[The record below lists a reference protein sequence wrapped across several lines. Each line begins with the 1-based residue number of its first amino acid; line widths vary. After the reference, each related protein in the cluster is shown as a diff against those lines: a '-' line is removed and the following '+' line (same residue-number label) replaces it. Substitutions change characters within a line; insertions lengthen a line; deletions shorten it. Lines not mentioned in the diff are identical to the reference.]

1 MKKKIKRKCLKDNDG
16 FVIGKLSNFPCDDW
30 HLCESMVI
38 PDEKTD
44 CYYRIEFDEESE
56 RNYIERGGRDII
68 VYLMYMER
76 KYIEKDFSLIFSLWN
91 YTEVLTEDHNHVL
104 DVIETVFDINFDG
117 EVFEERG
124 LNNADKI
131 RAL

>member
-1 MKKKIKRKCLKDNDG
+1 MIINTKNCLKDKDG
-16 FVIGKLSNFPCDDW
+16 FVIAKINNFPCDNW
-30 HLCESMVI
+30 HLCERMVI

-56 RNYIERGGRDII
+56 RNYIERDRSGRDII

-124 LNNADKI
+124 VNDTEN
-131 RAL
+131 

>member
-16 FVIGKLSNFPCDDW
+16 FVIGKLSNFPCDNW
-30 HLCESMVI
+30 HLCERMVI

-56 RNYIERGGRDII
+56 RNYIERDRSGRDII
-68 VYLMYMER
+68 VYLMYMKR
-76 KYIEKDFSLIFSLWN
+76 KFIEKDFSNMFNLWN
-91 YTEVLTEDHNHVL
+91 FTEELTEEHNHII
-104 DVIETVFDINFDG
+104 DVIETVFGVNFDG

-124 LNNADKI
+124 LNNG
-131 RAL
+131 

>member
-56 RNYIERGGRDII
+56 RNYIERDRSGRDII
-68 VYLMYMER
+68 VYLMYMKR
-76 KYIEKDFSLIFSLWN
+76 KFIEKDFSNMFNLWN
-91 YTEVLTEDHNHVL
+91 FTEELTEEHNHII
-104 DVIETVFDINFDG
+104 DVIETVFGINFDG

-124 LNNADKI
+124 LNNG
-131 RAL
+131 

>member
-1 MKKKIKRKCLKDNDG
+1 MANNTKNYLKDKAG
-16 FVIGKLSNFPCDDW
+16 FVIAKINNFPCDNW
-30 HLCESMVI
+30 NLCTRMVI

-68 VYLMYMER
+68 VYLMYMKR
-76 KYIEKDFSLIFSLWN
+76 KYIEKDFSLIFGFWN

-124 LNNADKI
+124 VNDTEN
-131 RAL
+131 

>member
-1 MKKKIKRKCLKDNDG
+1 MKKYKKCLKDEDG
-16 FVIGKLSNFPCDDW
+16 FVIAKIKNFPCDNW
-30 HLCESMVI
+30 HLCERMVI

-56 RNYIERGGRDII
+56 RNYIERDRSGRDII

-76 KYIEKDFSLIFSLWN
+76 KFINKSPELIFSLWN
-91 YTEVLTEDHNHVL
+91 FTEELTKEHNHVL
-104 DVIETVFDINFDG
+104 DVIETVFGVNFDG

-124 LNNADKI
+124 LNELD
-131 RAL
+131 